1 MPQDNLPELKAL
13 LVDEM
18 EDLLHAENQL
28 IKALPKMAKAARAPQ
43 LRQAFQDHLEK
54 TRGQVQRLHQGFEL
68 LNVKAKAQSCKGMEG
83 LVEEGAETIDEGKD
97 RDPACADLALIIAAQ
112 KIEHYEIS
120 AYGSLRTLADRI
132 GEMQVARL
140 LSDTENEERE
150 ADELLTDVAQP
161 LFAKA
166 A

>member
-1 MPQDNLPELKAL
+1 MPHENLPELKAL

-28 IKALPKMAKAARAPQ
+28 IKALPKMAKAAHSPQ
-43 LRQAFQDHLEK
+43 LRQAFDDHLEK
-54 TRGQVQRLHQGFEL
+54 TRGHVERLRQGFEL
-68 LNVKAKAQSCKGMEG
+68 LNVKAKAQTCKGMEG
-83 LVEEGAETIDEGKD
+83 LIDEGEETIDEGKD
-97 RDPACADLALIIAAQ
+97 RDPASADLALIIAAQ
-112 KIEHYEIS
+112 KVEHYEIS
-120 AYGSLRTLADRI
+120 SYGSLRTLADRI

-140 LSDTENEERE
+140 LADTESEERE

>member
-1 MPQDNLPELKAL
+1 MPHENLPQLKSL

-28 IKALPKMAKAARAPQ
+28 VKALPKMAKAAHSPQ
-43 LRQAFQDHLEK
+43 LRQCFEDHLEQ
-54 TRGQVQRLHQGFEL
+54 TRGHIERLSQAFEL
-68 LNVKAKAQSCKGMEG
+68 LNVKGKAQTCKGMQG
-83 LVEEGAETIDEGKD
+83 LIEEGEENINEGKG
-97 RDPACADLALIIAAQ
+97 RDPASADLSIVIAAQ
-112 KIEHYEIS
+112 KVEHYEIS
-120 AYGSLRTLADRI
+120 GYGSLRTLADRI

-140 LSDTENEERE
+140 LADTEAEERT
-150 ADELLTDVAQP
+150 ADERLTDVSQP

>member
-1 MPQDNLPELKAL
+1 MPHENLPQLKAL

-28 IKALPKMAKAARAPQ
+28 VKALPKMAKAAQSPQ
-43 LRQAFQDHLEK
+43 LSQCFTDHLEQ
-54 TRGQVQRLHQGFEL
+54 TRGHIERLNQAFEL
-68 LNVKAKAQSCKGMEG
+68 LSIKPKAQTCKGMQGLIEESEESINEG
-83 LVEEGAETIDEGKD
+83 RD
-97 RDPACADLALIIAAQ
+97 RDPSSSDLSLIVAAQ

-120 AYGSLRTLADRI
+120 GYGSLRTLADRI
-132 GEMQVARL
+132 AELQVARL
-140 LSDTENEERE
+140 LADNEAEERI
-150 ADELLTDVAQP
+150 ADERLTDISQP

>member
-1 MPQDNLPELKAL
+1 MPHENLPELKAL

-18 EDLLHAENQL
+18 EDLLHAEKQ
-28 IKALPKMAKAARAPQ
+28 IVKALPKMAKAAHSPQ
-43 LRQAFQDHLEK
+43 LRQAFDDHLEK
-54 TRGQVQRLHQGFEL
+54 TRGHVERLRQGFEM
-68 LNVKAKAQSCKGMEG
+68 LNVKAKAQTCKGMQG
-83 LVEEGAETIDEGKD
+83 LIEEGEETIDEGKD
-97 RDPACADLALIIAAQ
+97 RDPATADLALIIAAQ
-112 KIEHYEIS
+112 KVEHYEIS
-120 AYGSLRTLADRI
+120 SYGSLRTLANRI

-140 LSDTENEERE
+140 LADTESEEQQ

>member
-1 MPQDNLPELKAL
+1 MPHENLPELKAL

-28 IKALPKMAKAARAPQ
+28 IKALPKMAKAAHSPQ
-43 LRQAFQDHLEK
+43 LRQAFDDHLEK
-54 TRGQVQRLHQGFEL
+54 TRGHVERLRQGFEM
-68 LNVKAKAQSCKGMEG
+68 LNVKAKAQTCKGMEG
-83 LVEEGAETIDEGKD
+83 LIEEGEETIDEGKD
-97 RDPACADLALIIAAQ
+97 RDPATADLALIIAAQ
-112 KIEHYEIS
+112 KVEHYEIS
-120 AYGSLRTLADRI
+120 SYGSLRTLADRI

-140 LSDTENEERE
+140 LADTESEERQ

>member
-1 MPQDNLPELKAL
+1 MPHENLPELKAL

-28 IKALPKMAKAARAPQ
+28 IKALPKMAKAAHSPQ
-43 LRQAFQDHLEK
+43 LRQAFDDHLEK
-54 TRGQVQRLHQGFEL
+54 TRGHVERLRQGFEM
-68 LNVKAKAQSCKGMEG
+68 LNVKAKAQTCKGMQG
-83 LVEEGAETIDEGKD
+83 LIEEGEETIDEGKD
-97 RDPACADLALIIAAQ
+97 RDPATADLALIIAAQ
-112 KIEHYEIS
+112 KVEHYEIS
-120 AYGSLRTLADRI
+120 SYGSLRTLADRI

-140 LSDTENEERE
+140 LADTESEEQQ

>member
-1 MPQDNLPELKAL
+1 MPHENLPELKAL

-28 IKALPKMAKAARAPQ
+28 IKALPKMAKAAHAPQ
-43 LRQAFQDHLEK
+43 LRQAFDDHLEK
-54 TRGQVQRLHQGFEL
+54 TRGHVERLRQGFEQ
-68 LNVKAKAQSCKGMEG
+68 LNVKAKAQTCKGMEG
-83 LVEEGAETIDEGKD
+83 LIEEGEETMDEGKD
-97 RDPACADLALIIAAQ
+97 RDAATADLALIIAAQ

-120 AYGSLRTLADRI
+120 SYGSLRTLADRI

-140 LSDTENEERE
+140 LADTEADERE